1 MYVRFPML
9 MCLFK
14 SEELNVMK
22 VMTWVKQIGH
32 LWAEGSATQGGIL
45 ISDF

>member
-1 MYVRFPML
+1 MRVKLPIS

-22 VMTWVKQIGH
+22 IMTWVKQIGH
-32 LWAEGSATQGGIL
+32 LCAEGNATQGY
-45 ISDF
+45 